1 MVELPRSPKGF
12 PKGFLLTA
20 RNLREK
26 LQIRSDSRRLAAACI
41 RQTAVLTL

>member
-1 MVELPRSPKGF
+1 MVELPRS

-26 LQIRSDSRRLAAACI
+26 LQIQSDGRRLPAACI